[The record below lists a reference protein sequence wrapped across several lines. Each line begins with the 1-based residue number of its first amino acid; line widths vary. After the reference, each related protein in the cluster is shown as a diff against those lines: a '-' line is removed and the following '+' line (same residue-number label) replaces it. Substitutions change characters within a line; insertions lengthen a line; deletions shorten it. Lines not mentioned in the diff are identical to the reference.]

1 MEAAFRIFC
10 IAQLFRHKE
19 RNCAGLASGRLVDRY
34 GRRNSVALFDLF
46 LCHHADCCIPSGIPS
61 NAISSYLSVFYSAA
75 SNAQIQQP
83 SIRRNLTSL
92 AHFLFSMSVSQQI
105 TTTLSTQ
112 PGAAIDATCETL
124 CSVGR
129 VVGSVSGSACLAD
142 EWLKAVGGGAHRC
155 A

>member
-1 MEAAFRIFC
+1 MEAALRIFC
-10 IAQLFRHKE
+10 IAQVFGHKE
-19 RNCAGLASGRLVDRY
+19 SNSTLAVSDGLLDRC
-34 GRRNSVALFDLF
+34 GRRNSGALFDLF
-46 LCHHADCCIPSGIPS
+46 LCHHADCCISSEIPTD
-61 NAISSYLSVFYSAA
+61 AVSSYLSVFYFVTSD
-75 SNAQIQQP
+75 AQIQQP
-83 SIRRNLTSL
+83 SARRNLTSL

-112 PGAAIDATCETL
+112 PGAAIDATRETL

-142 EWLKAVGGGAHRC
+142 EWPKAVGGGAHRC